1 MLALVDRARMVND
14 RPEVGL
20 MSAQAELYALDF
32 SFASRDF
39 LIFYL
44 MFVFWVLGKPA
55 EVLRNKRAV
64 AVMECD

>member
-1 MLALVDRARMVND
+1 MVQEQVQD
-14 RPEVGL
+14 RPEAGL
-20 MSAQAELYALDF
+20 RNAQTELYALDF

-64 AVMECD
+64 AVMACG